1 MSWALVGRA
10 ESSEAAALGGTGYDV
25 YGLLV
30 VHALLIAPVVGGSV
44 FGLLATVWLLA
55 KAALM
60 RSADAIAF
68 AAHQTAALA
77 AHNKERRRR
86 KTVAERKKKE
96 EEKIAKDAVLAAKY
110 LAKCRAKKD
119 KKKKRR
125 KQEKIKKI
133 KSKSKRKL
141 KAKSKRGKKR
151 RRRATVVVKKSK
163 GGELATVSEGGAS
176 GAWETESAKH
186 RKEMAKRRSK
196 KTMERRRTKTDVLDD
211 SDFDSIDSFSTSSED
226 EATHEHHHHHH
237 HGRHHLLGGT
247 AGTAPR
253 SRHNSHVRRQLLT
266 AVRTMAWAHRA
277 RTFVHSSAAAGGR
290 ASSRKPSSAQKTSK
304 RKDALP
310 AGWVAAESRSCPGQI
325 VWKNALTGE
334 KIGWRPKHPAHAEVG
349 RSRDL
354 FRWEEGGGTAPSR
367 ALPLDHQQD
376 EDATNATGD
385 MLQEGLT
392 QRKGQKR
399 KAQRKAVDRRRT
411 PDDAGEAGRM
421 KPVRRRSVTMSKAE
435 MDERMKEQAEMDA
448 LDMDALVRGSWIKA
462 D

>member
-176 GAWETESAKH
+176 GAWEMESAKH

-290 ASSRKPSSAQKTSK
+290 ASSRKPSSARKTSSK
-304 RKDALP
+304 KGGALP
-310 AGWVAAESRSCPGQI
+310 AGWTASESRSCPGQI
-325 VWKNALTGE
+325 VWKNTLTGE

-349 RSRDL
+349 QSRDL
-354 FRWEEGGGTAPSR
+354 FKRREERGTASSR
-367 ALPLDHQQD
+367 GSGSSRSSDRRGSARGSRVVT
-376 EDATNATGD
+376 AARTAAW
-385 MLQEGLT
+385 
-392 QRKGQKR
+392 
-399 KAQRKAVDRRRT
+399 AQRARRSVRRSSSSST
-411 PDDAGEAGRM
+411 ERSGGSGRRA
-421 KPVRRRSVTMSKAE
+421 KPARRRSVTMTKTE
-435 MDERMKEQAEMDA
+435 MDERMTVEEYHVPHDA
-448 LDMDALVRGSWIKA
+448 SN
-462 D
+462 